1 MCKDKGERGQGIVEF
16 AIILPILLLL
26 LLVPI
31 DLYRVINA
39 KMILKSAASESISK
53 INYEDVGIGGLEDA
67 ILDIVDE
74 CFGDKFDMDEVE
86 ISFLKEGPLVDKDYI
101 YYVYSSDLA
110 DQNPGNFQ
118 KQFDKRSSSYK
129 YREVELQMSYNIR
142 PITIFGNMFIGN
154 SFDVKTPVYKRDIY
168 ISGYE
173 RP

>member
-1 MCKDKGERGQGIVEF
+1 MSKDKGEKGQGIVEF

-39 KMILKSAASESISK
+39 KMVLKSAASESISK
-53 INYEDVGIGGLEDA
+53 INYEDVGTEGLEGA

-74 CFGDKFDMDEVE
+74 CFGDKFDMDKVEV
-86 ISFLKEGPLVDKDYI
+86 SFLRESFPADKDYI

-110 DQNPGNFQ
+110 DRYPSNFQ

-129 YREVELQMSYNIR
+129 YKEVELQMSYNIK
-142 PITIFGNMFIGN
+142 PITIFGNMFIGD
-154 SFDVKTPVYKRDIY
+154 SFDVKTPIYKRDIY
-168 ISGYE
+168 MSGYE
-173 RP
+173 KP